1 MDEIN
6 AKITEHS
13 HAYKGYA
20 SSYNV
25 DILNPFNPKLQLK
38 DTESAIRNKLIDL
51 LTQLKHSKFKFVTT
65 LFSYRVYKNRK

>member
-1 MDEIN
+1 MGEIN
-6 AKITEHS
+6 AKITERS
-13 HAYKGYA
+13 HAYKGYV

-25 DILNPFNPKLQLK
+25 DILNPFNPRLQPK

-51 LTQLKHSKFKFVTT
+51 LTQLKRFKFKFVTT